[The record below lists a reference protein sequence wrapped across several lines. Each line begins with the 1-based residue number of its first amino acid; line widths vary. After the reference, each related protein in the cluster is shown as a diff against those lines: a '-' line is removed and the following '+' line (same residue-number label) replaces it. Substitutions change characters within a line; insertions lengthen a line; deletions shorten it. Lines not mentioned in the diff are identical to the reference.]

1 MSYAAF
7 PVNDV
12 LAACANYNTWRNDH
26 IRNQRAPI
34 IERTLRRHRSGLLG
48 WFHRKMGHTINRE
61 WVISYLKNDSLF
73 SSYNVQDIADWGRAG
88 YIDNLQ
94 SLAELAKLR
103 GISTVHVDAA
113 TADRLRDFWPRPED

>member
-26 IRNQRAPI
+26 IRNQRAPV
-34 IERTLRRHRSGLLG
+34 IERTLRRHRSGLFG
-48 WFHRKMGHTINRE
+48 WFHRKMGHTIDRE
-61 WVISYLKNDSLF
+61 WVMRYLERDSLF
-73 SSYNVQDIADWGRAG
+73 SNYNVLDIADWGRAG

-94 SLAELAKLR
+94 SLAEVAQMR
-103 GISTVHVDAA
+103 GVNTIHVDAA
-113 TADRLRDFWPRPED
+113 TVDRLKGFWPRATD